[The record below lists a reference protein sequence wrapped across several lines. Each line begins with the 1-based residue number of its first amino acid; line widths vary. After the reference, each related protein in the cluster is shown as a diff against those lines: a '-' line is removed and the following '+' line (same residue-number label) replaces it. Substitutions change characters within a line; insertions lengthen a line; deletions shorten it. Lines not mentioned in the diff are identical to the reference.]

1 MLLVLFYLFLIELTI
16 ERDTIKN
23 KGLYFISTTKNIIT
37 TSQQSSENVEKN
49 WVKNLVFAT
58 FAITLGQNNLNYYLA
73 TDWCIMFHYERHI
86 YKSNPTWLISISQY
100 SSSPFLLTL
109 NRDHIYYYGEVYK

>member
-1 MLLVLFYLFLIELTI
+1 MFYLVLIEFTI

-23 KGLYFISTTKNIIT
+23 KSSYFISITKNVIT
-37 TSQQSSENVEKN
+37 KFQQSSANVEKN

-58 FAITLGQNNLNYYLA
+58 FTITSGQNNLKYCLA
-73 TDWCIMFHYERHI
+73 IDWCIMLHYERHI

-100 SSSPFLLTL
+100 SSSPVLLTL
-109 NRDHIYYYGEVYK
+109 NRDHIYNYGEVYK